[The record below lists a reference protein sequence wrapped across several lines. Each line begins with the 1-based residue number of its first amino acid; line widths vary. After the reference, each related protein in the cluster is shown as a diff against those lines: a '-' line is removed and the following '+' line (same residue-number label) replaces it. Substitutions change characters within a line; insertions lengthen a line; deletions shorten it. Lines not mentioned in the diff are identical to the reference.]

1 MKIEHMADILRR
13 IFRRGVYPHQMAW
26 VLDLP
31 ARRFICS
38 PRKHADRLPIGERS
52 TVLELGPGSGY
63 YSIEVARRIPK
74 GHLELFDIQ
83 QEMLE
88 KCRSKFQAAG
98 INNVGYTLGN
108 GSDPPFKE
116 NTFDVVYMV
125 TVFGEIEDQT
135 SCLTGIKRILKPG
148 GSLSISEHYPDPDF
162 TSLSEVKEAAISAGF
177 KFTYSLGRR
186 WSFTANF
193 VV

>member
-1 MKIEHMADILRR
+1 MKIKHIMDILKRV
-13 IFRRGVYPHQMAW
+13 FWKGVYPHQMTW
-26 VLDLP
+26 FLDLP
-31 ARRFICS
+31 VRRFIYS
-38 PRKHADRLPIGERS
+38 PRKLADRLPLEKSS

-63 YSIEVARRIPK
+63 YSVEVARRIPE

-83 QEMLE
+83 QEMLD

-98 INNVGYTLGN
+98 FSHVDYTHGN
-108 GSDPPFKE
+108 GSDFPFE
-116 NTFDVVYMV
+116 DNMFDVVYMV
-125 TVFGEIEDQT
+125 SVFGEIEDQM

-148 GSLSISEHYPDPDF
+148 GSLSITEHYPDPDF

-177 KFTYSLGRR
+177 KFTRSLGWR
-186 WSFTANF
+186 WAFTVNF